1 MTRPTEM
8 NRIARHRATPMAD
21 AHRVARR
28 PAGLR
33 ALAVL
38 ASMLAAALAG
48 CASPTPTFY
57 TLSDAPGA
65 TGVTG
70 VGTATGGSGAS
81 GARTT
86 AAAAPATP
94 YAIEVSP
101 VAVPEQVD
109 RPQIVIT
116 RGGGRVDILEAS
128 RWSAP
133 LKTELTST
141 ISRDLTQ
148 RLGAM
153 DVYGL
158 PRADGL
164 TVYRVST
171 SVQRFESVPGE
182 QAALTAVWSVRRVP
196 GDLVLT
202 CRFAGTEPASGGVSE
217 VVAAQRRL
225 VDRLAEGIG
234 RAIATSAQGSAGS
247 PPRCQD

>member
-1 MTRPTEM
+1 MTRPPEM
-8 NRIARHRATPMAD
+8 TRSQFPRVRPTPSSS
-21 AHRVARR
+21 
-28 PAGLR
+28 PA
-33 ALAVL
+33 ALAATAAL
-38 ASMLAAALAG
+38 ALALAG
-48 CASPTPTFY
+48 CASPESTFY
-57 TLSDAPGA
+57 TLAD
-65 TGVTG
+65 
-70 VGTATGGSGAS
+70 ATGGTHAGAQVS
-81 GARTT
+81 TGTR
-86 AAAAPATP
+86 APATP

-109 RPQIVIT
+109 RPQIVVT

-133 LKTELTST
+133 LKNELTST

-182 QAALTAVWSVRRVP
+182 HAALTAVWSVRKVP

-202 CRFAGTEPASGGVSE
+202 CRFAGTEPASGGIGG
-217 VVAAQRRL
+217 VVTAQRTL
-225 VDRLAEGIG
+225 VDRLADGIG
-234 RAIATSAQGSAGS
+234 NAIATSAQGTAT
-247 PPRCQD
+247 PRCPD

>member
-1 MTRPTEM
+1 MTRPNEM
-8 NRIARHRATPMAD
+8 IRSPRQRA
-21 AHRVARR
+21 ARR

-38 ASMLAAALAG
+38 ASTLAAALAG

-57 TLSDAPGA
+57 TLSDAPGLP
-65 TGVTG
+65 
-70 VGTATGGSGAS
+70 GTPTASGTSGTS
-81 GARTT
+81 GARTIG
-86 AAAAPATP
+86 AEAPAAP
-94 YAIEVSP
+94 YAVEVSP

-182 QAALTAVWSVRRVP
+182 QAALTAVWSVRRAP

-202 CRFAGTEPASGGVSE
+202 CRFAGTEPASGGVAE
-217 VVAAQRRL
+217 VVAAQRKL
-225 VDRLAEGIG
+225 VDRLAEGIS
-234 RAIATSAQGSAGS
+234 RAIATSAQGAGS
-247 PPRCQD
+247 TPRCQD